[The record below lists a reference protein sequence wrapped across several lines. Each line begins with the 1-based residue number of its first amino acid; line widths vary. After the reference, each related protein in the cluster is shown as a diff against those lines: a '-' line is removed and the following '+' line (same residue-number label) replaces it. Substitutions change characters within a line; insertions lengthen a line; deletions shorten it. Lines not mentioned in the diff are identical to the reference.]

1 MANPWDNDEIIRPA
15 PSLPAVSAAPAPSA
29 APTAPAYEPQASQAQ
44 PDRAPQAQAAATP
57 SAPATAP
64 AANPWDND
72 VVIRPAPGAQA
83 AAPAAASA
91 PVAPAGEASYVD
103 KAVRGIGL
111 GTRSL
116 AQGLASVPAMVTDN
130 LIARPLN
137 AVADAVMGEGNGP
150 RLQMLKEA
158 TGNLATQVGLP
169 QPETASERVA
179 QDIVEGGAGAAAGV
193 GVGGVLARAASPIVS
208 AVGQGLAEGV
218 RTQIASGAAAGA
230 GSGAAREGGGGE
242 GAQLAAGLA
251 AGLSP
256 TVGAFAGKAA
266 IRGAVRG
273 GEAGRQQMADNI
285 KTFEES
291 AGITPTLGQATQS
304 RAIQATETALA
315 NVPGSSGFMARRGE
329 QQANALQAAV
339 DDITQKLSPNANG
352 WGAGE
357 AIAKGV
363 DTFKNNVKTVQKNL
377 YDKLDEHIPANT
389 MISSDRTRAALEDLN
404 AGIDGAPALSEWFKN
419 ARIQGIEGGLRR
431 DTTDLAAIL
440 SRPGV
445 RDQANE
451 LRGRLQAQAARVE
464 AENAERSLLGMNNLQ
479 PVMTPEQIEA
489 RVQGMLTSKVDGQ
502 LPYESL
508 KKLRTLV
515 GQEISE
521 GGLTA
526 DVPRSKWRALYAALS
541 DDLGTAAEAAG
552 PAAQQ
557 AWSRAN
563 QYTKASIQRLEQ
575 LESVV
580 NRDAPEKIFKA
591 ATSGLSDGG
600 TQINRIMKSMPI
612 ENRREVAAAVLQR
625 LGRARNSSQ
634 DEMGA
639 AFSPESFLTNL
650 AAMSAPARTALFAN
664 AGFPGL
670 RQKVEQMGRMASL
683 RREGAQVFSN
693 PSGTAR
699 QTGLIGG
706 LTGVMTAIAT
716 GNVPMLTGMLAV
728 PAASRVAAGIVADP
742 RNTRWLAES
751 TRLNAAT
758 PAAAINVANQA
769 TQTEQ
774 PIYRN
779 RLKAGAEARKLGM
792 QVVDVPGGWRL
803 APR

>member
-1 MANPWDNDEIIRPA
+1 MANPWDSDEIIRPA
-15 PSLPAVSAAPAPSA
+15 PSQPSASAAPAPSS
-29 APTAPAYEPQASQAQ
+29 APTAPAYEPQATQAQ
-44 PDRAPQAQAAATP
+44 PVSAPQAQAAAATSTP
-57 SAPATAP
+57 AAAP

-72 VVIRPAPGAQA
+72 VVIRAAPGAKA
-83 AAPAAASA
+83 AAPAAGSPPGTAD
-91 PVAPAGEASYVD
+91 GEASFGD
-103 KAVRGIGL
+103 KVARGIGL

-116 AQGLASVPAMVTDN
+116 AQGLASVPGMVTDN
-130 LIARPLN
+130 LIAKPLN
-137 AVADAVMGEGNGP
+137 AAADAVMGEGSGP

-179 QDIVEGGAGAAAGV
+179 QDSVEGGAGAVAGV
-193 GVGGVLARAASPIVS
+193 GVGGALARAASPIVS

-218 RTQIASGAAAGA
+218 GTQIASGVAAGA
-230 GSGAAREGGGGE
+230 GSGVAREGGGGE

-304 RAIQATETALA
+304 RAIQSTETALA

-329 QQANALQAAV
+329 LQAKALQDSV

-377 YDKLDEHIPANT
+377 YGKLDEFIPAQT
-389 MISSDRTRAALEDLN
+389 PVQVDRSREALAALNE
-404 AGIDGAPALSEWFKN
+404 
-419 ARIQGIEGGLRR
+419 GIEGAPNLSQFFRNAKIGNIERAFL
-431 DTTDLAAIL
+431 DDLDKYAKAN
-440 SRPGV
+440 V
-445 RDQANE
+445 QA
-451 LRGRLQAQAARVE
+451 
-464 AENAERSLLGMNNLQ
+464 GM
-479 PVMTPEQIEA
+479 
-489 RVQGMLTSKVDGQ
+489 QGMGVAPKAGN
-502 LPYESL
+502 LPYQAVQ
-508 KKLRTLV
+508 KLRTMVGAEIADASLV
-515 GQEISE
+515 
-521 GGLTA
+521 A

-557 AWSRAN
+557 AWTRAN

-591 ATSGLSDGG
+591 ATSGLADGG
-600 TQINRIMKSMPI
+600 TQINRVMKSMPI

-625 LGRARNSSQ
+625 LGRARNSAQ
-634 DEMGA
+634 DEMGT

-650 AAMSAPARTALFAN
+650 AAMSPPARTALFAN

-670 RQKVEQMGRMASL
+670 RQRVEQMGKMASL
-683 RREGAQVFSN
+683 RREGAQVFAN

-699 QTGLIGG
+699 QAGLIGSAAG
-706 LTGVMTAIAT
+706 LASALAT
-716 GNVPMLTGMLAV
+716 GNIPVLMGITAAPIMARGFANAATSSRGVKFLA
-728 PAASRVAAGIVADP
+728 R
-742 RNTRWLAES
+742 S
-751 TRLNAAT
+751 TELNPAT
-758 PAAAINVANQA
+758 PAAAINVTNQA
-769 TQTEQ
+769 TQTES
-774 PIYRN
+774 PIFDTKK
-779 RLKAGAEARKLGM
+779 KANLAAIKQGMKAVEA
-792 QVVDVPGGWRL
+792 PGGWRL
-803 APR
+803 VPR